1 MRIIKIVFFVSVV
14 IFLVAF
20 SNLGLTVLIPNDPLF
35 DPWDENNPGGNNYGQ
50 EIVKL
55 PSAWDIAVGSLNFP
69 IGIVDGGFDI
79 DHSDLRPNLNIEISD
94 KFDVLKSENVNYD
107 GHGTHVAG
115 ISAAKGNNNLGVAG
129 VMWDA
134 SLGVYNYT
142 FPTGFKKERDT
153 TLLSVGVM
161 LNSAVDKGAK
171 VINLSAGLCLYTD
184 PNCPIQNRGREKD
197 LQLFDNLFRHTVNRA
212 KLEAKDVLFVISA
225 GNNTDNIQSDSPARI
240 WSEFDDIITVAAI
253 NKGESLSVYSNWGNI
268 TVAAPGDDIYSTF
281 PDNNYATKSGTSMAA
296 PFVTGLAGLIWSKAE
311 ELGKTLTAAEV
322 KDLII
327 QGAIKGNKF
336 VSGPDG
342 KQIPIINAYESL
354 KLLVAPPTP
363 QLGTDIFLYY
373 GNGGIDFS
381 FVKLKEFYE
390 SKGFN
395 TTFTDVFPND
405 LSTFKLII
413 LLESGALDDTGI
425 NFFTPQQIS
434 AFENFL
440 LNGNRLVILGE
451 VGAYCLNTVNK
462 LLQDLNIDIQK
473 NDSNAIPGRES
484 SPMTDITDDQITNGV
499 DGILFSAAADLEVD
513 GDAKSLVRENTS
525 GVHLIA
531 VDHFNG
537 APSRPGGDVV
547 VSGNGSFF
555 DNSTRGISV
564 PPHQVLAENLYNFG
578 K

>member
-1 MRIIKIVFFVSVV
+1 MKYYSLFIVILLIVSIIFSEIVFA
-14 IFLVAF
+14 I
-20 SNLGLTVLIPNDPLF
+20 TPNDPQWTSPDAGLR
-35 DPWDENNPGGNNYGQ
+35 WGQ
-50 EIVKL
+50 VYIGL
-55 PSAWDIAVGSLNFP
+55 PSAWDFTTGIKGIK
-69 IGIVDGGFDI
+69 IGIIDEGFDI
-79 DHSDLRPNLNIEISD
+79 GHEDLKDNINLNLSVVKRADE
-94 KFDVLKSENVNYD
+94 
-107 GHGTHVAG
+107 HGTHVAG
-115 ISAAKGNNNLGVAG
+115 IIGAKGNNGIGVAG
-129 VMWDA
+129 IMWDTDLLLYDDMRIPFTNFILA
-134 SLGVYNYT
+134 
-142 FPTGFKKERDT
+142 FKAMRRMEDAIR
-153 TLLSVGVM
+153 
-161 LNSAVDKGAK
+161 NEAK
-171 VINLSAGLCLYTD
+171 VINYSIGRDHCISGYCSETSAQLENGAWKIILLD
-184 PNCPIQNRGREKD
+184 RFKENVVFVFAAGERGGDDKY
-197 LQLFDNLFRHTVNRA
+197 
-212 KLEAKDVLFVISA
+212 S
-225 GNNTDNIQSDSPARI
+225 SP
-240 WSEFDDIITVAAI
+240 S
-253 NKGESLSVYSNWGNI
+253 SLSKEYNNI
-268 TVAAPGDDIYSTF
+268 VSVTASDQLGKLDYGANYGDISVAAPGTQIYSTA
-281 PDNNYATKSGTSMAA
+281 PNDNYVFNAGTSFAV

-327 QGAIKGNKF
+327 QGAVKGNKF
-336 VSGPDG
+336 VSGPDN

-354 KLLVAPPTP
+354 KRLVGPPTP
-363 QLGTDIFLYY
+363 QLGTDILLYY
-373 GNGGIDFS
+373 GNGGIDFT
-381 FVKLKEFYE
+381 FLKLKEFYE
-390 SKGFN
+390 NKGIN

-555 DNSTRGISV
+555 DNSTNRGILV
-564 PPHQVLAENLYNFG
+564 LPHQILAENLYNFG
-578 K
+578 E